1 MSFKFNLHRPS
12 TNSSPLFPTS
22 EEWSMLWL
30 PQPSASIEDAKRNTR
45 TTRTFM
51 SNSPMPGVLQRTRL
65 AGAFFVW
72 PSWNSITIQHG
83 ITPYNRPASK
93 AGHISWINL
102 SLFLFEGLR
111 NRHWSTCLMFCQNSR
126 DPRGA
131 WTITAL
137 AWART
142 LSAQDEF
149 GSSFNYTGDITQLLA
164 NSRNINASMN

>member
-1 MSFKFNLHRPS
+1 MGLVVGSAAPAIYQLF
-12 TNSSPLFPTS
+12 SPIFPPLKN
-22 EEWSMLWL
+22 EACYGCHIV

-83 ITPYNRPASK
+83 ITPYIIDRPPKLA
-93 AGHISWINL
+93 ISWINL

-149 GSSFNYTGDITQLLA
+149 GSSLNYTGI
-164 NSRNINASMN
+164 